1 MKVIQGY
8 MRDNTL
14 RRIEKDPLIDENT
27 LLDNNSI
34 DGLMN
39 FKYFL
44 ETLKLV
50 IVIFNVSYFTGI
62 FWIIYCDL
70 IERYM
75 LKHDEHH
82 GEDSDSN
89 LVNFIDTYQIY
100 EQTQW
105 KQFIIAM
112 YYSFTSLSTVGFG
125 DFHPQDNSER
135 IFCIFILLF
144 GVAIF
149 SVIM

>member
-1 MKVIQGY
+1 MRLAIGLEIFNVQEIMKGIQIHL
-8 MRDNTL
+8 RDNTL

-27 LLDNNSI
+27 FLDNNSI

-50 IVIFNVSYFTGI
+50 IVIFNVSYFTSI

-75 LKHDEHH
+75 PIWVAHPDQ
-82 GEDSDSN
+82 
-89 LVNFIDTYQIY
+89 VIPNFLDTYSIY
-100 EQTQW
+100 
-105 KQFIIAM
+105 
-112 YYSFTSLSTVGFG
+112 
-125 DFHPQDNSER
+125 D
-135 IFCIFILLF
+135 
-144 GVAIF
+144 
-149 SVIM
+149 